1 MKVFVVDDDELAR
14 LLANDALGGLGHEI
28 RELETGSALQAAA
41 EEAPDLILLDIEM
54 PDMDGISA
62 CRALRQAGHDHP
74 FIIFISSHDDL
85 ENRLAAYD
93 AGGSDFIA
101 KPYDP
106 QELAQKVRIAE
117 VILQQR
123 TQLTAQ
129 ASYACDT
136 AFTAM
141 ASMGEMGNVLHF
153 LRASFSCRTPE
164 QLATAVL
171 HTLQEFGLQGML
183 DMRLP
188 SGKLCFSSQGE
199 CTPLEVSILAH
210 AESMDRIF
218 QFRDRLVLN
227 YPALTLVVHKLP
239 LHEPE
244 RVGRQRDHLA
254 LLAEGASEK
263 IQAMILE
270 QHRQAQASGIHAAVA
285 ELSQTLIAIESNQ
298 AETRMRAL
306 QIDSDYLE
314 ALVSAFVHLGLTDAQ
329 ENALAGMAERSHL
342 QLTTLLDDD
351 YTISNRL
358 RAVAEQLRQ
367 LGTLET
373 GAS

>member
-1 MKVFVVDDDELAR
+1 MKVFVVDDEETAR
-14 LLANDALGGLGHEI
+14 LLAIDALQGLGHEL
-28 RELETGSALQAAA
+28 RELEDGSALVAAA
-41 EEAPDLILLDIEM
+41 EETPDLILLDIEM
-54 PDMDGISA
+54 PRMDGLSA

-74 FIIFISSHDDL
+74 VVLFVSSHDDL

-93 AGGSDFIA
+93 AGGCDLIA

-106 QELAQKVRIAE
+106 QELSQRVRIAE
-117 VILQQR
+117 GVLQQR
-123 TQLTAQ
+123 TELSAQ
-129 ASYACDT
+129 ASYARET

-153 LRASFSCRTPE
+153 LRASFTCGTPE
-164 QLATAVL
+164 QLARAML
-171 HTLQEFGLQGML
+171 DTLQEFGLQGML
-183 DMRLP
+183 EMRLP

-210 AESMDRIF
+210 AERMDRIF

-227 YPALTLVVHKLP
+227 YPALTLVVHNLP
-239 LHEPE
+239 LQESE
-244 RVGRQRDHLA
+244 RVGRLRDHLA

-263 IQAMILE
+263 LQAMILE
-270 QHRQAQASGIHAAVA
+270 QHRQTQASGIHAAVA

-306 QIDSDYLE
+306 QIDADYLE
-314 ALVSAFVHLGLTDAQ
+314 ALVGAFVHLGLTDAQ
-329 ENALAGMAERSHL
+329 ENTLAEMAERSHL
-342 QLTTLLDDD
+342 KLTTLLDED

-358 RAVAEQLRQ
+358 RSVAEQLRQ